1 MKQVGE
7 EVLYRVAE
15 GVCTLLEAGP
25 RALGLWLGRLAP
37 LPDLFAGG
45 PCALRHRV
53 ANTLARLF
61 DSSTDLTIADLLGA
75 GLHLLGRGL
84 DLGVVGRRGDAGGS
98 K

>member
-15 GVCTLLEAGP
+15 GVCALLEAGP
-25 RALGLWLGRLAP
+25 RALGLWLGRLARLLDLLAGVLGP
-37 LPDLFAGG
+37 LGHRGADARGRLPDAG
-45 PCALRHRV
+45 PA
-53 ANTLARLF
+53 
-61 DSSTDLTIADLLGA
+61 LTIADLLGA
-75 GLHLLGRGL
+75 GLHLLSGCL